1 MSKSKNKTKLE
12 SMILETFFFF
22 FLCFISRISGKS
34 LAHRAGYL
42 KKKNSLINLEMESVC
57 GSVLKKDVFEKC
69 RDGPIHPAL
78 FLRRETRENV
88 RSIRTRL
95 SAGKEI
101 KPEAR

>member
-1 MSKSKNKTKLE
+1 
-12 SMILETFFFF
+12 MILETFFFF
-22 FLCFISRISGKS
+22 FMFYIKNIRKVTSTQSWIFG
-34 LAHRAGYL
+34 

>member
-1 MSKSKNKTKLE
+1 
-12 SMILETFFFF
+12 MILETFFFF
-22 FLCFISRISGKS
+22 FFFMFYIKNIRKVTSTQSWIFE
-34 LAHRAGYL
+34 